1 MPVLVYTGE
10 GEFPNPSEREQFR
23 EVLDKI
29 KSEFGNSFERIHV
42 CYNFISS
49 MQIDMLIILKKG
61 LIDIELKSYEGEVM
75 GGENG
80 PWYVKDKDQKIRQV
94 DGDRNVFGQC
104 KEQRDYLF
112 RNFKS
117 VIPSLQNQKI
127 KEEVFRAMIDSWA
140 CFKGDS
146 KYVER
151 LGQGNVDMYKNR
163 FFRIVNTNNI
173 IENIQD
179 VLENSKHEFSEGDI
193 DSIIKALGL
202 KQVTDDIPPNPP
214 HGQRNATQYMEIIM
228 EFEEEIKQE
237 KLDLNKAKEWI
248 FQLSLNVYHTYT
260 PLANME
266 DFTELKFLVFI
277 GIIREVASYDRKATI
292 YKYSYYIKNDDK
304 SMNLARAI
312 IDERIE
318 ERKNKLFDI
327 VNKYEERYFLISM
340 LRGEFEKLG
349 NTNEFLLKFR
359 VTSYNDFN
367 YVPDLD
373 DEKLKGISKSLGIDE
388 KLLYAMY
395 VAAHSPQMKEKSR
408 EIYEELLKAGLG
420 LGSHIREHGEDVY
433 DYSFPVSQLLKKL
446 NLENITRSI
455 SFVNLKE
462 YAKWQMVKS
471 SIGNDSTLNLE
482 LLRNKLER
490 MGIDDLDDLKIHF
503 KKLFEQGD
511 HIISNPESSY
521 SKSKILI
528 LDEKGFYSYC
538 DEIMAELVGKI

>member
-10 GEFPNPSEREQFR
+10 GGFKNPGEAKQFL

-49 MQIDMLIILKKG
+49 VQIDILIILKKG

-80 PWYVKDKDQKIRQV
+80 PWYVKDKDQNITPI

-112 RNFKS
+112 RNLKS
-117 VIPSLQNQKI
+117 VIPSIQNQKI
-127 KEEVFRAMIDSWA
+127 KEEVFRTMIDSWA

-151 LGQGNVDMYKNR
+151 LGQGNVDMGKNR
-163 FFRIVNTNNI
+163 FFRIVNTNDI

-202 KQVTDDIPPNPP
+202 TKVTDDIPPNPP
-214 HGQRNATQYMEIIM
+214 PGQRNATQYTEIIK
-228 EFEEEIKQE
+228 EFEKKVKQE

-248 FQLSLNVYHTYT
+248 FQLSLNRYHTYT
-260 PLANME
+260 TLGNME
-266 DFTELKFLVFI
+266 DLTELKFLIFI
-277 GIIREVASYDRKATI
+277 GIIEEVSRFDRKAH
-292 YKYSYYIKNDDK
+292 SYEYFYHIKNDDK
-304 SMNLARAI
+304 SMDLAKAI

-318 ERKNKLFDI
+318 ERKDKLFNI

-340 LRGEFEKLG
+340 LRGDFEKLG

-359 VTSYNDFN
+359 EDFDLSSN

-373 DEKLKGISKSLGIDE
+373 DEKLKGIFKSLGIDE

-395 VAAHSPQMKEKSR
+395 VAAHSPQMIEKSR

-420 LGSHIREHGEDVY
+420 LRNHVPGAGKDVY

-446 NLENITRSI
+446 NLVNIVKSI

-490 MGIDDLDDLKIHF
+490 MGIDDLNDLKIHF
-503 KKLFEQGD
+503 KKLFEQGN

-528 LDEKGFYSYC
+528 LDKKGFYSYC

>member
-10 GEFPNPSEREQFR
+10 GIPKNPNEFQQFL
-23 EVLDKI
+23 EVLHKI
-29 KSEFGNSFERIHV
+29 NSEFGNSSEKIHV
-42 CYNFISS
+42 CYNFTSGK
-49 MQIDMLIILKKG
+49 QIDMLIISNKG
-61 LIDIELKSYEGEVM
+61 LIDIELKNYEGEVM

-80 PWYVKDKDQKIRQV
+80 QWFVQNNEGSTPIESNVYIQCRDQRNDLFNKLKDI
-94 DGDRNVFGQC
+94 
-104 KEQRDYLF
+104 
-112 RNFKS
+112 
-117 VIPSLQNQKI
+117 IPSLKNQRI
-127 KEEVFRAMIDSWA
+127 NEKEFRTMINSWV

-151 LGQGNVDMYKNR
+151 PNQVNIDFIEKP
-163 FFRIVNTNNI
+163 FFRIVNMNNI
-173 IENIQD
+173 IENIRD
-179 VLENSKHEFSEGDI
+179 VFRNSKHEFSKEDI

-202 KQVTDDIPPNPP
+202 KRDHNIEPDIISSTAQLP
-214 HGQRNATQYMEIIM
+214 AIIK

-248 FQLSLNVYHTYT
+248 FQLSLNGYHTYT
-260 PLANME
+260 PLENME

-277 GIIREVASYDRKATI
+277 GIIQEVSSYDRKAI
-292 YKYSYYIKNDDK
+292 MREYYYHIKNDDK
-304 SMNLARAI
+304 SVNLARAI

-318 ERKNKLFDI
+318 ERKDKLFNI

-340 LRGEFEKLG
+340 IRGRFEKLG
-349 NTNEFLLKFR
+349 NENELLLKFR

-373 DEKLKGISKSLGIDE
+373 IEELKELSKSLGIDE

-420 LGSHIREHGEDVY
+420 LRNHIPGHGEDVY
-433 DYSFPVSQLLKKL
+433 DYSFPVSQLLKKM
-446 NLENITRSI
+446 NLGNIVKSI
-455 SFVNLKE
+455 SIENLKE

-471 SIGNDSTLNLE
+471 LIDNDSTLDLE
-482 LLRNKLER
+482 LLKSKLEP
-490 MGIDDLDDLKIHF
+490 MGINGLNDLKIHF
-503 KKLFEQGD
+503 KKLFEQGN
-511 HIISNPESSY
+511 HMISNPESSY

-528 LDEKGFYSYC
+528 LDKKGFYSYC
-538 DEIMAELVGKI
+538 DEIMAELFGKI

>member
-10 GEFPNPSEREQFR
+10 GEFKNPWEAEQFH

-29 KSEFGNSFERIHV
+29 KSEFGNSSEKIHV

-61 LIDIELKSYEGEVM
+61 LINIELKSYEGEVM

-80 PWYVKDKDQKIRQV
+80 PWYVKDKDQNITPIDRN
-94 DGDRNVFGQC
+94 RNVFGQC

-112 RNFKS
+112 RNLKS

-127 KEEVFRAMIDSWA
+127 KEEVFRTMIDSWA

-151 LGQGNVDMYKNR
+151 LGQGNVDMGKNR

-179 VLENSKHEFSEGDI
+179 VLENSKHEISEGDI

-214 HGQRNATQYMEIIM
+214 LGQRNATQYMEIIK
-228 EFEEEIKQE
+228 EFEEEFKQE

-248 FQLSLNVYHTYT
+248 FQISLNGYHTYT
-260 PLANME
+260 PLENME

-277 GIIREVASYDRKATI
+277 GIIREVASYDKKASI
-292 YKYSYYIKNDDK
+292 YEYYYHIKNDDK

-318 ERKNKLFDI
+318 ERKDKLFNI

-349 NTNEFLLKFR
+349 NTNEFLLEFR
-359 VTSYNDFN
+359 VTSYSN
-367 YVPDLD
+367 YNFVPDLD
-373 DEKLKGISKSLGIDE
+373 IEELKGISKSLRIDE

-395 VAAHSPQMKEKSR
+395 VAAHSPQMIEKSR

-420 LGSHIREHGEDVY
+420 LRNHVPATGEDVY
-433 DYSFPVSQLLKKL
+433 DCSFPVSQLLKKL
-446 NLENITRSI
+446 NLENIIRSI

-471 SIGNDSTLNLE
+471 LIDKDSTLNLE
-482 LLRNKLER
+482 LLRNKLEL
-490 MGIDDLDDLKIHF
+490 MGIDDLNDLKIHF
-503 KKLFEQGD
+503 KKLFEQGKY
-511 HIISNPESSY
+511 IISNPESSY

-528 LDEKGFYSYC
+528 LDKKGFYSYC
-538 DEIMAELVGKI
+538 DEIMAELFGKI

>member
-10 GEFPNPSEREQFR
+10 GIPKNPNEFQQFL
-23 EVLDKI
+23 EVLHKI
-29 KSEFGNSFERIHV
+29 NSEFGNSSEKIHV
-42 CYNFISS
+42 CYNFTSGK
-49 MQIDMLIILKKG
+49 QIDMLIISNKG
-61 LIDIELKSYEGEVM
+61 LIDIELKNYEGEVM

-80 PWYVKDKDQKIRQV
+80 QWFVQNNEGPTPIESNVYIQCRDQRNDLFNKLKDI
-94 DGDRNVFGQC
+94 
-104 KEQRDYLF
+104 
-112 RNFKS
+112 
-117 VIPSLQNQKI
+117 IPSLKNQRI
-127 KEEVFRAMIDSWA
+127 NEKEFRTMINSWA

-151 LGQGNVDMYKNR
+151 PNQVNIDFIEKP
-163 FFRIVNTNNI
+163 FFRIVNMNNI
-173 IENIQD
+173 IENIRD
-179 VLENSKHEFSEGDI
+179 VFRNSKHEFFKEDI

-202 KQVTDDIPPNPP
+202 KRDHNIEPDIISSTAQLP
-214 HGQRNATQYMEIIM
+214 AIIK

-248 FQLSLNVYHTYT
+248 FQLSLNGYHTYT

-292 YKYSYYIKNDDK
+292 YKYSYHIKNDDK
-304 SMNLARAI
+304 SVNLARAI

-318 ERKNKLFDI
+318 EKKDKLFNI

-340 LRGEFEKLG
+340 IRGRFEKLG
-349 NTNEFLLKFR
+349 NENELLLKFR

-373 DEKLKGISKSLGIDE
+373 IEELKELSKSLGIDE
-388 KLLYAMY
+388 KLLYAMH
-395 VAAHSPQMKEKSR
+395 VATHSPLMKEKSR

-420 LGSHIREHGEDVY
+420 LRNHVPGAGEDVY

-482 LLRNKLER
+482 LLRNKLEL
-490 MGIDDLDDLKIHF
+490 MGINDLNDLKIHF
-503 KKLFEQGD
+503 KKLFEQGN

-521 SKSKILI
+521 FKSKILI
-528 LDEKGFYSYC
+528 LDKKSFYSYC
-538 DEIMAELVGKI
+538 DEIMAELFGKI

>member
-10 GEFPNPSEREQFR
+10 GKFKNPGEAEQFL

-49 MQIDMLIILKKG
+49 VQIDMLIILKKG

-80 PWYVKDKDQKIRQV
+80 PWYVKDKDQNITPI
-94 DGDRNVFGQC
+94 DGGRNVFGQC

-112 RNFKS
+112 RNLKS
-117 VIPSLQNQKI
+117 VIPSIQNQKI
-127 KEEVFRAMIDSWA
+127 KEEVFRTMIDSWA
-140 CFKGDS
+140 CFKGNS

-151 LGQGNVDMYKNR
+151 LGQGNVDMGKNR

-173 IENIQD
+173 IEKIRD

-202 KQVTDDIPPNPP
+202 KQVTDDVPPNPP
-214 HGQRNATQYMEIIM
+214 PGQRNATQYMEIIK

-237 KLDLNKAKEWI
+237 KLDLNIAKELI
-248 FQLSLNVYHTYT
+248 FQISLNSYGINYQKHL
-260 PLANME
+260 P
-266 DFTELKFLVFI
+266 ELKVLRFM
-277 GIIREVASYDRKATI
+277 GIIWGGDKHYFIQR
-292 YKYSYYIKNDDK
+292 DDK
-304 SMNLARAI
+304 SMDLAKAI

-318 ERKNKLFDI
+318 ERKNKLFNI

-349 NTNEFLLKFR
+349 NTNEFLLKFI
-359 VTSYNDFN
+359 VTSYSNYN

-373 DEKLKGISKSLGIDE
+373 DEKLRGISKSLGIDE

-395 VAAHSPQMKEKSR
+395 VAAHSPQMIEKSR

-420 LGSHIREHGEDVY
+420 LRNHVPVTGEDVY

-471 SIGNDSTLNLE
+471 LIDKDSTLNLE

-490 MGIDDLDDLKIHF
+490 MGIDDLNDLKIHF
-503 KKLFEQGD
+503 KKLFQQGN

-538 DEIMAELVGKI
+538 DEIMAELIGKI